1 MDIPG
6 LLCYGDGFYVPPQ
19 YYNND
24 ETGGSYFNSIPVTA
38 SPHQLTSP
46 VTKQPPLISGLDL
59 FAWPDIQLDPSDE
72 SSEEEEIQIIPRY
85 DDTELIRSPKRR
97 RLNTGISADVYNFNL
112 PHDEMRMWDFYE
124 KMTVKILS
132 CKNATGENPWRDDLI
147 SRAAHSE
154 PLKHALFAMTRFH
167 MKRHIPGEAWQMAT
181 MGLNHTNASFQA
193 LHKAMNNGLAF
204 EENNIAAMLV
214 LSFSQVLNPLN
225 TFSKSRY
232 GMIRD

>member
-1 MDIPG
+1 MAIQG
-6 LLCYGDGFYVPPQ
+6 LLCYGDDVFVPPQ

-24 ETGGSYFNSIPVTA
+24 ETGGSYFNPIPVTA

-112 PHDEMRMWDFYE
+112 PHDEMRMWNFYE
-124 KMTVKILS
+124 RMTVKILS

-167 MKRHIPGEAWQMAT
+167 MKRYQTDDSWTMAT
-181 MGLNHTNASFQA
+181 HGLNHTNLSFRA
-193 LHKAMNNGLAF
+193 LREAMNDGKAF
-204 EENNIAAMLV
+204 ADENNIAAMLV
-214 LSFSQVLNPLN
+214 LSFSQVCS
-225 TFSKSRY
+225 TV
-232 GMIRD
+232 I